1 VTPSTGSTE
10 LFERARGGERGALAR
25 LLSRL
30 EQGDAPAR
38 EIERLA
44 GPHTGAGYSI
54 GITGAPGAGKST
66 LTAAL
71 LRRMRQ
77 DVDRVA
83 VLAIDPSSPL
93 SGGAILGDRVR
104 MNQYSNDEGVFIRS
118 MASRGQLGGL
128 ALASAAAQRLFDAC
142 SWPWLI
148 VETVGIGQIET
159 EVAGATDSVVVVL
172 NPGWGD
178 EIQAN
183 KAGLMEIA
191 DIFVINKADRPG
203 LEQTRRD
210 IEGALATMPR
220 AQRPAILECIATED
234 HGIDALWEAIRQHRE
249 RITASGELRQRRG
262 ARARQDLE
270 RLLFEHLRLRL
281 QAVLREPGLEL
292 LVQQLGSGQID
303 LGSALEQALAR
314 LDRVGSSP

>member
-1 VTPSTGSTE
+1 VQQPTDINA
-10 LFERARGGERGALAR
+10 LFARARGGERGALAR
-25 LLSRL
+25 LLSML
-30 EQGDAPAR
+30 EHGDAAAR
-38 EIERLA
+38 EIEGLA

-77 DVDRVA
+77 DVDKVA

-104 MNQYSNDEGVFIRS
+104 MNQHSNDEGIFIRS

-142 SWPWLI
+142 DWPWLI

-191 DIFVINKADRPG
+191 DIFAINKADRPG

-220 AQRPAILECIATED
+220 EQRPAIIECIATEE
-234 HGIDALWEAIRQHRE
+234 HGIEALWDAIRQHRA
-249 RITASGELRQRRG
+249 RIVASGELLRRRG

-270 RLLFEHLRLRL
+270 RLLSEHLRLRL
-281 QAVLREPGLEL
+281 QAVLHEPQMIEL
-292 LVQQLGSGQID
+292 LQQLGAGRID
-303 LGSALEQALAR
+303 LGYALEQGLLR
-314 LDRVGSSP
+314 LQHSEASP